1 LRHVPKLV
9 VLLTA
14 VAATLTGTTGFA
26 NAATPSLSASAVTP
40 VWGTYQTV
48 APARVLDTRVGTGAR
63 KGPVGSGGTISMS
76 MPVTSGVPA
85 TGVSAVVL
93 NLTVTGATKPG
104 YLTAWPAGTTR
115 PTASGINFVA
125 GANRANLITVPLGT
139 IGSNAGRISIYN
151 ALGTVQVIAD
161 VMGYYVADGATTA
174 GGLYQRQSVPQRML
188 DTREAW
194 FGGPLDAGWSAPVVF
209 DYNDPAT
216 PAIDINSHIT
226 AVAVNITA
234 VRPTAPGYLTAWDGS
249 AALPTTSTLN
259 FVPGAITPNMAIVP
273 VGPCLDCTG
282 AGYGLPSISVLNGS
296 AGTIDI
302 LVDVVGFFDDGQLGD
317 GFRFKPLTPT
327 RIVDTRTGLG
337 TTTFAGNQAKSIIAP
352 ASVAGNDTYC
362 LVTNTTAVRPTMS
375 TFLTM
380 WDADE
385 TQPLVSNLNAAKG
398 QIVAN
403 ATITDVGMGNMF
415 DVYNSAGATD
425 VVVDVMGS
433 MEFIPNTVLT
443 AARAVSTP
451 KTWTSH
457 APAQPSRS
465 WTSKPRSL
473 SAR

>member
-1 LRHVPKLV
+1 LRHVPRLV
-9 VLLTA
+9 ALLTA
-14 VAATLTGTTGFA
+14 VAATVTGTTGLA

-40 VWGTYQTV
+40 AWGTYQTV
-48 APARVLDTRVGTGAR
+48 APARVLDTRIGTGAP
-63 KGPVGSGGTISMS
+63 KGPIGPGGTISIS
-76 MPVTSGVPA
+76 MPLTSGVPA

-93 NLTVTGATKPG
+93 NLTVTAATK
-104 YLTAWPAGTTR
+104 PAGTTR

-125 GANRANLITVPLGT
+125 GTNRANLVTVPLGT

-174 GGLYQRQSVPQRML
+174 GGLYQRQAVPQRLL

-194 FGGPLDAGWSAPVVF
+194 FGGPLDAGWSVPVLV

-216 PAIDINSHIT
+216 PEIDINSHIS
-226 AVAVNITA
+226 ALAVNITA
-234 VRPTAPGYLTAWDGS
+234 VKPTAPGYLTSWDGS
-249 AALPTTSTLN
+249 ATLPTTSTLN

-282 AGYGLPSISVLNGS
+282 EWYGKPSISVLNGS
-296 AGTIDI
+296 AGTVDI
-302 LVDVVGFFDDGQLGD
+302 IVDIVGFFDDGQLGD

-327 RIVDTRTGLG
+327 RIVDTRSGLG
-337 TTTFAGNQAKSIIAP
+337 TTTFAGNQTRTISAP
-352 ASVAGNDTYC
+352 ASVAGNDTYA
-362 LVTNTTAVRPTMS
+362 LVTNTTAVRPTMP

-385 TQPLVSNLNAAKG
+385 IQPLVSNLNAVKG

-403 ATITDVGMGNMF
+403 ATITDVGNGNVF
-415 DVYNSAGATD
+415 DVYNSAGTTD

-433 MEFIPNTVLT
+433 MELIPNTVPT
-443 AARAVSTP
+443 AARAASTP
-451 KTWTSH
+451 RVWTSQ
-457 APAQPSRS
+457 AAAQPSRS
-465 WTSKPRSL
+465 WASKAAALP
-473 SAR
+473 AR